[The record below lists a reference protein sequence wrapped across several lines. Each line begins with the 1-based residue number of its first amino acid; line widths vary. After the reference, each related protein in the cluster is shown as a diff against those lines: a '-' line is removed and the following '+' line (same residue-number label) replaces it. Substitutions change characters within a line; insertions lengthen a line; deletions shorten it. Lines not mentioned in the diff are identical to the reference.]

1 MSHLFVQLQR
11 GHLMLG
17 PVDVVLLQGLFG
29 ELVLGL
35 IFGARRLRF
44 RFPDR
49 ADLFH
54 LGPGFELGRS
64 GSGRGPEISE
74 VRVVGHFSVFGCSL
88 GDNLALERNY

>member
-1 MSHLFVQLQR
+1 
-11 GHLMLG
+11 MLG
-17 PVDVVLLQGLFG
+17 PVDVVLLQRLFG
-29 ELVLGL
+29 ELVFRLV
-35 IFGARRLRF
+35 FGARRRQF

-74 VRVVGHFSVFGCSL
+74 VRVVGHFSVLGCCL
-88 GDNLALERNY
+88 GDNLALEINY